1 MPGATPVFR
10 PRPLPPRLP
19 TPLEPD
25 PTLRD
30 RFRAEVRRHPGRL
43 AVACLS
49 TVAGPL
55 LVLSSAG
62 ASSPAAVLTGPAAAE
77 RIAVAPP
84 ALPPVARLAP
94 DVGPWLATARDAAA
108 SCPGLPPEVLVAIA
122 HVETRFGS
130 GPMHSPAGAQG
141 PMQFLPSTWE
151 TYGIDGNG
159 DGRIDITDRVDAM
172 HGAARLLCA
181 NGGGD
186 PRRLRTAVWNYN
198 RSAFYVDEVLRLA
211 GVAD

>member
-1 MPGATPVFR
+1 MPGATPRFV

-19 TPLEPD
+19 TPVEPH
-25 PTLRD
+25 PGRGD
-30 RFRAEVRRHPGRL
+30 RFRAEIGRHPGRL
-43 AVACLS
+43 AVACLA

-55 LVLSSAG
+55 LVLGSAG
-62 ASSPAAVLTGPAAAE
+62 ASSPAAVVTGPAAAHG
-77 RIAVAPP
+77 IAAAPP
-84 ALPPVARLAP
+84 ALAPVARLGS

-122 HVETRFGS
+122 HVETRLGS
-130 GPMHSPAGAQG
+130 GAMHSAAGALG

-151 TYGIDGNG
+151 AYGIDGNG
-159 DGRIDITDRVDAM
+159 DGRVDVTDRVDAM

-198 RSAFYVDEVLRLA
+198 RSPFYVDEVLRLA
-211 GVAD
+211 GVS